1 MKFTGNKNAP
11 NCRILAKEYLGC
23 RMLHDLMEQSSWDSL
38 GLVNLPGDKTTSSF
52 GTQLKV
58 DSPENGADRTPPTN
72 GVNSHTKSPQ
82 GGTPTRDPGGPAKDS

>member
-38 GLVNLPGDKTTSSF
+38 GLVNLPGDKTTSSYDKQPAAPSRAS
-52 GTQLKV
+52 GMP
-58 DSPENGADRTPPTN
+58 SPLE
-72 GVNSHTKSPQ
+72 SPNKKPD
-82 GGTPTRDPGGPAKDS
+82 GGGSGRKPGGSITTS